1 MQVRTLLHR
10 QGGRCFYCRQRLGI
24 KDATIEH
31 IIPSCMGQYEGFTN
45 LVACCALMNSTLQ
58 GLPPKHKI
66 EILLNWAGDCPC
78 PKAIG
83 RKVHAG
89 ECGYLGT
96 SFNDPVYG
104 WNRSRSNQPLSI
116 DLPDDFKL

>member
-1 MQVRTLLHR
+1 MQVTTLLHR
-10 QGGRCFYCRQRLGI
+10 QGGRCFYCRQKLDI

-66 EILLNWAGDCPC
+66 EILLNWAGNASCPMSIGSNTRTIENDC
-78 PKAIG
+78 
-83 RKVHAG
+83 
-89 ECGYLGT
+89 LGT
-96 SFNDPVYG
+96 SFNDPAYG
-104 WNRSRSNQPLSI
+104 WNRPDSN
-116 DLPDDFKL
+116 